1 MDHSLNIWNLTSDRI
16 CKLYSK
22 VNSCNKVNRGT
33 HIFLF
38 FNINIAHSFKYLIN
52 LGWESEIWFYIFTR
66 VSHERNW
73 SIIINSTIIHINFFE
88 RKRDHVDT
96 EQESHAPSVW
106 KINSGIT
113 NQLVKA
119 KLVVKSIS
127 STSHYTEAQQC
138 WFH

>member
-1 MDHSLNIWNLTSDRI
+1 MDHSLNICDITSDRI

-22 VNSCNKVNRGT
+22 VNNCNRVNRGP
-33 HIFLF
+33 HAFVF
-38 FNINIAHSFKYLIN
+38 FIIAHSFKYLILDEKVKN
-52 LGWESEIWFYIFTR
+52 LFYIFSR
-66 VSHERNW
+66 VHERNW
-73 SIIINSTIIHINFFE
+73 LMLNSTIIHINFFE